1 MQMWLKDGG
10 SIIKDY
16 ATLYIRV
23 RLTKVRCL
31 MRHKAF
37 VVVSSAESMVL
48 NSESLPRR
56 VQ

>member
-1 MQMWLKDGG
+1 MWLKDGG

-23 RLTKVRCL
+23 HLTKVRCL

-48 NSESLPRR
+48 NSESLPRK